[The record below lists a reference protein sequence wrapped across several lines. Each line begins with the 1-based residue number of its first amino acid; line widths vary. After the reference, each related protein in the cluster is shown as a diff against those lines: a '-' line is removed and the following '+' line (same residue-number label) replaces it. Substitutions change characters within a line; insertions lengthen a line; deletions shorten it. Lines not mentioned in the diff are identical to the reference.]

1 MAEPSFDPVWETL
14 YGAGHTVCYPWDSV
28 VSFVF
33 RNAPRGV
40 PRSEVR
46 ILEVGCG
53 PASNLWFAAREGFA
67 VTGIDGSAAA
77 IAQAQRRFADEGLHG
92 DLRVGDFTRL
102 DGLPDASFDLAIDRG
117 SLVCTGRTD
126 AACAV
131 REIHRVLKPG
141 GRFFFNPYSDQH
153 TSASAGR
160 AAGDG
165 LRVDIDRGT
174 LVGVGQLCFYGR
186 AEVDAVLGE
195 GWSVR
200 SLQHMAQ
207 VEERDGTVHAEWRI
221 VAEKR
226 A

>member
-14 YGAGHTVCYPWDSV
+14 YGAGHTVRYPWDAV
-28 VSFVF
+28 VTFVF

-77 IAQAQRRFADEGLHG
+77 IAQAQRRFADDGLTG

-102 DGLPDASFDLAIDRG
+102 EGLPDASFDLAIDRG
-117 SLVCTGRTD
+117 SLVCTGRGD
-126 AACAV
+126 AARAV
-131 REIHRVLKPG
+131 GEIRRVLKPG
-141 GRFFFNPYSDQH
+141 GRFFFNPYSDRH
-153 TSASAGR
+153 TSALSGR
-160 AAGDG
+160 AGADG
-165 LRVDIDRGT
+165 LRLDIDRGT

-186 AEVDAVLGE
+186 AEVDAALRE
-195 GWSVR
+195 GWDVR
-200 SLQHMAQ
+200 SLQHMEQ
-207 VEERDGTVHAEWRI
+207 REELDGTVHAEWRV
-221 VAEKR
+221 VAEKM